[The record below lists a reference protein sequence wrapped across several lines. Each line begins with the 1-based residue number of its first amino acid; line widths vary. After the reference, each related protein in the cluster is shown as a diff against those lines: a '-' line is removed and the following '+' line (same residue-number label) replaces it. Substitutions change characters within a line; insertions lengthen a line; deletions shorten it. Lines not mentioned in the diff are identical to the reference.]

1 MSLYIDG
8 AHTVE
13 SLMNCATWFKEETF
27 KEKINDES
35 FREQVDGKRFYR
47 VLLFNLTGIWNAKIA
62 FSSVIIRKLVS
73 VCNFDQPNA
82 SFRLR

>member
-1 MSLYIDG
+1 MHIADVILGQSFLVFRGHSDMSLYIDG

-47 VLLFNLTGIWNAKIA
+47 VLLFNLTGIWNEA
-62 FSSVIIRKLVS
+62 V
-73 VCNFDQPNA
+73 
-82 SFRLR
+82 RLEEK